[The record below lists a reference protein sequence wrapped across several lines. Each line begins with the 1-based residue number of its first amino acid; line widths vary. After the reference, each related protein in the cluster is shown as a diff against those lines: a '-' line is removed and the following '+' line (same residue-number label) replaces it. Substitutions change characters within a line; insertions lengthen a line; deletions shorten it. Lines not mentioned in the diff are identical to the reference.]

1 MVARFYL
8 LLFHSQ
14 TMIFRLLQA
23 LTLCVLA
30 ASTNAWG
37 RSSSEIQSDLRAIT
51 DKIQSL
57 DQKNAKQQ
65 GALEKLETQLEKLER
80 EISTT
85 AKTRLTL
92 QQELK
97 EEQQK
102 LKSITTKQLASQESL
117 QHHQQL
123 LAGHSRALH
132 RISMKPGH
140 ELLDPHALQLNG
152 RQHAWFGYLQ
162 QARQR
167 SISALKIEHLE
178 LVSLASERQLTLE
191 RLSELEQGIED
202 QMLKLAAKKKQRK
215 TTVANLATQLKTT
228 RQEITQLQKNQSKLN
243 KILKELQ
250 KTLADPAFSVQGK
263 TAFSKLKGKLPWPV
277 KGRIST
283 QNDGV
288 GLQINV
294 SAGRPVHA
302 ISHGRVVFA
311 DWLRG
316 FGLLT
321 IIDHGEG
328 YMSLYGHNES
338 LFKQVGDWVEPGAVI
353 GNTGSSG
360 GRNKS
365 GLYFELRHNNNTL
378 SAKKWCKNTG

>member
-1 MVARFYL
+1 
-8 LLFHSQ
+8 
-14 TMIFRLLQA
+14 MILRSFQA
-23 LTLCVLA
+23 LILCILA
-30 ASTNAWG
+30 VSTACWA
-37 RSSSEIQSDLRAIT
+37 RSSSEIQSDLKAIT

-57 DQKNAKQQ
+57 DRKNAKQQ

-80 EISTT
+80 EISAT
-85 AKTRLTL
+85 AKKRLTL
-92 QQELK
+92 QQEFK

-102 LKSITTKQLASQESL
+102 LKSLTAKQLVAQQSL
-117 QHHQQL
+117 AHHQQL
-123 LAGHSRALH
+123 LAGHARALH
-132 RISMKPGH
+132 RISMQPGH
-140 ELLDPHALQLNG
+140 DLLNPQALQLNG

-167 SISALKIEHLE
+167 SISALKIERSE
-178 LVSLASERQLTLE
+178 LVSLASERQQTLE
-191 RLSELEQGIED
+191 QLSRLEQGIED
-202 QMLKLAAKKKQRK
+202 QMTKLAAKKKLRK
-215 TTVANLATQLKTT
+215 TTVANLSTQLKTT
-228 RQEITQLQKNQSKLN
+228 RQEISQLQKNQSKLN
-243 KILKELQ
+243 KLLKELQ

-294 SAGRPVHA
+294 AAGRPVHA
-302 ISHGRVVFA
+302 ISHGRVVYA

-338 LFKQVGDWVEPGAVI
+338 LFKQVGDWVEPGTII
-353 GNTGSSG
+353 GNTGNSG
-360 GRNKS
+360 GRKKT
-365 GLYFELRHNNNTL
+365 GLYFELRHNNSTL